1 MVKGV
6 GGTLVQIV
14 DPVPNKYMGLQNP
27 ESLLYNGAK
36 YYSSK
41 TLDPVFEAVFFDDI
55 KE

>member
-1 MVKGV
+1 MVKGA
-6 GGTLVQIV
+6 GGSMVQFV

-36 YYSSK
+36 YFSSK
-41 TLDPVFEAVFFDDI
+41 TLDPVFEPVFFGDI